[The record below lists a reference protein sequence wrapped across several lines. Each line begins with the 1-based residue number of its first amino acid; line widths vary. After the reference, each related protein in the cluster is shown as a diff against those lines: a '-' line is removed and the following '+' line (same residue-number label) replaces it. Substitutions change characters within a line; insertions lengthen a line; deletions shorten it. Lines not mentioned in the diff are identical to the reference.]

1 MGFSGGKIM
10 PNKTWKDL
18 ERKVAKML
26 GGQRIAAS
34 GTGAIKG
41 DVQHDTY
48 FIECKWG
55 KQIPKT
61 VLKWH
66 EALKEDGYWHIIRY
80 EANIPD
86 TILKWYD
93 KAKEQAGDKMP
104 LLIMKPKGIHNEF
117 VFWYWDYECE
127 NRIFAFT
134 TLKKFAERYKKI
146 HGKEGLK

>member
-1 MGFSGGKIM
+1 MADAA
-10 PNKTWKDL
+10 WKAL

-34 GTGAIKG
+34 GNGAIKG
-41 DVQHDTY
+41 DVQHPIY
-48 FIECKWG
+48 HIECKWG

-66 EALKEDGYWHIIRY
+66 EALKEEGYWHIIRY

-104 LLIMKPKGIHNEF
+104 LLIMKPKGIHEEF
-117 VFWYWDYECE
+117 VFWKVEPNLY
-127 NRIFAFT
+127 AFT
-134 TLKKFAERYKKI
+134 TLKLFAEQHHKI

>member
-1 MGFSGGKIM
+1 MM

-34 GTGAIKG
+34 GNGGIKG

-66 EALKEDGYWHIIRY
+66 EWMKEDKSIEIQLY
-80 EANIPD
+80 EYDVPK
-86 TILKWYD
+86 TILNWYK
-93 KAKEQAGDKMP
+93 KAKQQSEKKKTI
-104 LLIMKPKGIHNEF
+104 LIMKPKGIHEEF
-117 VFWYWDYECE
+117 VFYELIIDTE
-127 NRIFAFT
+127 TTVGHYYIFT
-134 TLKKFAERYKKI
+134 TLNAFAEQHHKI
-146 HGKEGLK
+146 HGKEVK